1 MIHRRAQEIANEI
14 RMKRSQFNGVFLLV
28 EGSDDWLFMQKFI
41 SPESCR
47 IEVARGKGNVCSVIS
62 ILDEDGFEGVLGV
75 VDADFDRING
85 LPSKSPNLVMPE
97 CHDLVTM
104 LVYSPAL
111 DRMLIEF
118 GSEKKIASFTC
129 NESVLSALTSRA
141 LLIGYLRLYSLRAD
155 LNLKFKKLT
164 YSKWIKPGSFEPN
177 IVELTEA
184 VKNNSQR
191 LDLATCVLVRS
202 VEELC
207 TSDYDP
213 REICNGADLVEILS
227 IGLRSVLGSNNAKS
241 ITPKHLKK
249 FLRLAYSDQD
259 FSASTLKKEILK
271 WQSMVPRFRVL
282 NES

>member
-1 MIHRRAQEIANEI
+1 MHRRAQEIANEI
-14 RMKRSQFNGVFLLV
+14 RMRRSQFNGVFLLV
-28 EGSDDWLFMQKFI
+28 EGNDDRLFMQNFI
-41 SPESCR
+41 SPESCQ
-47 IEVARGKGNVCSVIS
+47 IEVARGKSNVCGVIA

-104 LVYSPAL
+104 LVHSPAL

-129 NESVLSALTSRA
+129 NESVLAALTSRA
-141 LLIGYLRLYSLRAD
+141 LLVGYLRLYSLRAD
-155 LNLKFKKLT
+155 LGLKFKDLT

-177 IVELTEA
+177 VVELTKA

-207 TSDYDP
+207 ASDYDP
-213 REICNGADLVEILS
+213 REICNGADLIEILS

-241 ITPKHLKK
+241 VTPELLTS
-249 FLRLAYSDQD
+249 FLRAAYSDQN
-259 FSASTLKKEILK
+259 FSVSTLKKEILK
-271 WQSMVPRFRVL
+271 WQSLAPRFRVL
-282 NES
+282 SES